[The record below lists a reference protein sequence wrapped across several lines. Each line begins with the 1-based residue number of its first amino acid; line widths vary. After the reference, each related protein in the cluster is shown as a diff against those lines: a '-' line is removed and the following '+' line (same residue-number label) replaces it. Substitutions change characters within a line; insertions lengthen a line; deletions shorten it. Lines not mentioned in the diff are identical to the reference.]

1 MFCCYLLIRDHTANQ
16 SINRS
21 CRAWRLCF
29 ENIWCTAYDKI
40 YGVPQ
45 ESILGPL
52 LFSFYML
59 VPGQIIYKR
68 CSALH
73 IQLHI
78 KHYYLDDKNFL
89 KHNKDKT
96 ETIFIGKT
104 IKTKWGNL
112 ATRIKPIVRKLGVF
126 VDSGF
131 TLNHTLLLVQHSFIC
146 WTPVKPLRCWHML
159 LFASFITHKRELI
172 TSIQGTLD

>member
-1 MFCCYLLIRDHTANQ
+1 MLGDNV
-16 SINRS
+16 S
-21 CRAWRLCF
+21 
-29 ENIWCTAYDKI
+29 KI
-40 YGVPQ
+40 YDVQ
-45 ESILGPL
+45 HMIK
-52 LFSFYML
+52 YM
-59 VPGQIIYKR
+59 VFHRNPY
-68 CSALH
+68 SALFCFLSTCWYRVRSFTNDALLY
-73 IQLHI
+73 IFNCI
-78 KHYYLDDKNFL
+78 SSIITWMNKNFL

-146 WTPVKPLRCWHML
+146 WTPVKPLRCWHVL
-159 LFASFITHKRELI
+159 LFASFITRKRELI